1 MSSAVKVGI
10 IGLGTVGGG
19 VAKILTEHADRCTR
33 RAGRRIEVVKAV
45 VRDLNKVRAI
55 ELGDGVLTD
64 SIQSVIDDPEIDIA
78 LQLMGGTDPA
88 RQVML
93 DLLAAGKDVVT
104 ANKALLCEHGP
115 ELFAKARELGRTIAF
130 EASVAGGIPII
141 AAVSQSM
148 SGNQITSIQGILN
161 GTCNFILTEMLK
173 RNASYGEILDEAKEL
188 GYAEAD
194 PTMDVDGTDA
204 AQKLV
209 ILCQLAFGKR
219 VPLNDFSRQG
229 IDSLDLVDLQYASNL
244 GYAVKLLAEAR
255 LVDGSLEMHV
265 EPNLVRKDEALAQV
279 DGALNIIALQGDAV
293 GPTWY
298 GGPGAGQMPTASAVM
313 ADLIDVVVGR
323 AQLTAPLLDVYE
335 DGDTV
340 TRIRPPEEITR
351 RYYLRFQV
359 DDRPHVLADI
369 TDILGRNEISIASVV
384 QKESLDG
391 SATVALVIM
400 THTTTE
406 GKMQTAASE
415 ISELDSVKSP
425 QIRLPISE

>member
-1 MSSAVKVGI
+1 M
-10 IGLGTVGGG
+10 GTVGSG
-19 VAKILTEHADRCTR
+19 VAKILTENADRCTQ
-33 RAGRRIEVVKAV
+33 RAGRSIEIVKSV
-45 VRDLNKVRAI
+45 VRDMSKLRAV

-64 SIQSVIDDPEIDIA
+64 DVRSVIDNPDIEIA

-130 EASVAGGIPII
+130 EAAVAGGIPII

-173 RNASYGEILDEAKEL
+173 RTASYGDILAEAQEL

-219 VPLNDFSRQG
+219 VPLSEFPKQG
-229 IDSLDLVDLQYASNL
+229 IDSLDLADLKYASEL
-244 GYAVKLLAEAR
+244 GYAIKLLAGAR
-255 LVDGSLEMHV
+255 LVDGALQMHV
-265 EPNLVRKDEALAQV
+265 EPNLVRKHEALAQI
-279 DGALNIIALQGDAV
+279 DGALNIVALNGDAV

-298 GGPGAGQMPTASAVM
+298 AGPGAGQMPTASAVM

-323 AQLTAPLLDVYE
+323 AQLTFPLLDVFDE
-335 DGDTV
+335 GSV
-340 TRIRPPEEITR
+340 VERIRPPAEITR

-384 QKESLDG
+384 QNESLDG
-391 SATVALVIM
+391 SSTVPLVIM

-406 GKMQTAASE
+406 GQMRTADTE
-415 ISELDSVKSP
+415 IAGLEAVKSP
-425 QIRLPISE
+425 RIRLPVLD